1 MPRKTGRTPTA
12 QRLRRHLGKV
22 RWCALC
28 GTTAIEGGR
37 AMEWLDPL
45 HEERKPVVF
54 VLCRSCALTNY
65 REQLNQLHRQTWE
78 ARQAVQGRT

>member
-1 MPRKTGRTPTA
+1 
-12 QRLRRHLGKV
+12 
-22 RWCALC
+22 
-28 GTTAIEGGR
+28 
-37 AMEWLDPL
+37 MEWLDPL